1 MTINNKYYKIK
12 IDKNKKGD
20 EKKVKKFLSIKWEN
34 IFIILT
40 IPFQVIQVLNAH
52 QDFKLIS
59 ILTCLTIYEGITL
72 AIHTER
78 KETIQEIKEGTFKP
92 LIDFDEMFE
101 DFQKYI
107 NTISQI
113 KKKLFSKTKS
123 INHNRQ
129 MNVFSNNF

>member
-1 MTINNKYYKIK
+1 M
-12 IDKNKKGD
+12 
-20 EKKVKKFLSIKWEN
+20 KKFLSIKWEN

-59 ILTCLTIYEGITL
+59 ILTCLTIYEGIAL